1 MHCKDLVHSRCLLDE
16 WLWVSRWMVY
26 GLYSISPFIKPKYL
40 IWSLRVLLAGVFYVW
55 EREEARHPRHLAP
68 QSAKVTA
75 TASWITISHTHLAS
89 AGIITQGQKAW
100 QSPVTVLSGVLCG
113 ERHGDLTDESIKIM
127 PKAFS
132 ESDYGDG
139 FKEHVYCSR
148 SAALG
153 IILGTYQMCLMSLCS
168 CNKLRGKSHT
178 SGWKAI
184 DCLRGGGGD
193 RGGTGDGNLLA
204 LTGPPA
210 LAGGE
215 WELHHLGEGGH
226 ALWCDLGSQ
235 LLLQSIIVSL
245 SGTGVPTVL
254 FPEEIARVSM
264 CYGKSTDLPRSY
276 LLIHSFGRVTCCLCW
291 EAGRASASIST
302 SQAAPE
308 FPFRHPSIQSPGHRR
323 SSPACLPSW

>member
-184 DCLRGGGGD
+184 DCLRGGGGVEE
-193 RGGTGDGNLLA
+193 A
-204 LTGPPA
+204 QVMVIS
-210 LAGGE
+210 
-215 WELHHLGEGGH
+215 W
-226 ALWCDLGSQ
+226 
-235 LLLQSIIVSL
+235 LLLVLQLWREGNESCI
-245 SGTGVPTVL
+245 TWEKGV
-254 FPEEIARVSM
+254 M
-264 CYGKSTDLPRSY
+264 
-276 LLIHSFGRVTCCLCW
+276 LCGVIW
-291 EAGRASASIST
+291 VANSCFKA
-302 SQAAPE
+302 
-308 FPFRHPSIQSPGHRR
+308 
-323 SSPACLPSW
+323 